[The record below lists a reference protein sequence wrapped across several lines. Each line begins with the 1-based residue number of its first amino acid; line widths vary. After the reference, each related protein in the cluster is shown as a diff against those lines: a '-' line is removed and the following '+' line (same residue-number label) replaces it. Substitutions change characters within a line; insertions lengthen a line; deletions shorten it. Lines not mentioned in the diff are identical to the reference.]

1 MLEDSLRL
9 GTPNTEPQHT
19 DSQQHTPTG
28 YAPYIR
34 KRRTSE
40 ESHPPQVPNKIQITP
55 KILPVW
61 TPPQPTLSPQEQSQP
76 IHLLPTTIPPLPTP
90 PAALPTNHLEN
101 NPIQTIQPL
110 MSITFTPHTILQIK
124 TRLHQQQSP
133 RTPHLHTP
141 RHHFTSQHPLPTT
154 PFVPFLNT
162 LTQLLQT
169 LHHTV
174 KTLHT

>member
-1 MLEDSLRL
+1 MEAAIDRSLRKCEAECEAFDQRMAKKWENFARMVNPFEAL
-9 GTPNTEPQHT
+9 PPQQQ
-19 DSQQHTPTG
+19 SQQHTPTG

-90 PAALPTNHLEN
+90 PAALPTNHPEN
-101 NPIQTIQPL
+101 NPI
-110 MSITFTPHTILQIK
+110 K
-124 TRLHQQQSP
+124 QSNP
-133 RTPHLHTP
+133 
-141 RHHFTSQHPLPTT
+141 S
-154 PFVPFLNT
+154 
-162 LTQLLQT
+162 
-169 LHHTV
+169 
-174 KTLHT
+174 